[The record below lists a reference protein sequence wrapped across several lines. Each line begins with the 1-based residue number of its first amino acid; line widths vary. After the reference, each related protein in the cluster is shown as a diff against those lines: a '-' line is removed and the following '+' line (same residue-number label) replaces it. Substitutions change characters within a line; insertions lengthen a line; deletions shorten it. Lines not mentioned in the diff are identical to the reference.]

1 MLVQVADVVI
11 VVMMHNKQTQLS
23 MVLPHRC
30 SYHTFE
36 SARPGWTPGLWLCS
50 GPGLRLM
57 EQMSPTVC
65 SSHGGRRMFRCG
77 TPSHTPWQS
86 KSYSQSP
93 KSKGKKTIL
102 CSQEAKMKA
111 RGKELQTNVK
121 NPPEIGSS
129 VYNSKSSEIFNQLAG
144 SYLVKCL

>member
-23 MVLPHRC
+23 MV
-30 SYHTFE
+30 YHTDVHIILLNQL
-36 SARPGWTPGLWLCS
+36 GPGLWLCS

-65 SSHGGRRMFRCG
+65 SHGGRRMFRCG
-77 TPSHTPWQS
+77 TPNHTPWQS

-102 CSQEAKMKA
+102 CSQEAKTKA
-111 RGKELQTNVK
+111 RGKEL
-121 NPPEIGSS
+121 
-129 VYNSKSSEIFNQLAG
+129 
-144 SYLVKCL
+144 